1 MIREN
6 TVKEDL
12 WGASV
17 FTTETHHIA
26 FFYFLRTLFSLFLFP
41 IVFFI

>member
-1 MIREN
+1 MIRES

-26 FFYFLRTLFSLFLFP
+26 FFYFLRTLFLSLFLT
-41 IVFFI
+41 IFFI